1 MKLWVAPESNKILTG
16 VLWIENVPVSTE
28 APSGISLMVVNFSL
42 PWRTCTI
49 GFLAEVSDLF
59 PAP

>member
-1 MKLWVAPESNKILTG
+1 
-16 VLWIENVPVSTE
+16 VSTE
-28 APSGISLMVVNFSL
+28 APSGMSLMVVKFSL

-49 GFLAEVSDLF
+49 GFLAGVAGLF

>member
-1 MKLWVAPESNKILTG
+1 
-16 VLWIENVPVSTE
+16 VSTE
-28 APSGISLMVVNFSL
+28 APFGISLMVVKCSL

-49 GFLAEVSDLF
+49 GFLAGVAGLL